1 MSEGRP
7 MMDLSKIKRT
17 TTAKQ
22 NPTATPFQDVS
33 WSDQLA
39 EMESQQKKKD
49 AQRGGTNVPRKPTQ
63 VPMPEKLKKTT
74 KKKTTETELRIR
86 IDSERYPE
94 VAEWLEAQ
102 DDKRISLM
110 ALIMDAIDD
119 KGMTDYIFGSRKR
132 KTETKAEPTYTER
145 TPETVEPVRETK
157 TPVHERRTTSGGV
170 KVDEDGFVDPED
182 FFK

>member
-1 MSEGRP
+1 MSEGRQ
-7 MMDLSKIKRT
+7 MT
-17 TTAKQ
+17 KQ
-22 NPTATPFQDVS
+22 KKPIVAPFKDVN
-33 WSDQLA
+33 WSDQLKEFEA
-39 EMESQQKKKD
+39 QQQKD
-49 AQRGGTNVPRKPTQ
+49 SPQRGGTNVPRKPTSM
-63 VPMPEKLKKTT
+63 PMPEKLKKTT

-110 ALIMDAIDD
+110 ALIMDTIDD
-119 KGMTDYIFGSRKR
+119 RGMSDYIFGSRKR
-132 KTETKAEPTYTER
+132 KAETKQEEEPEKI
-145 TPETVEPVRETK
+145 EAEPVRETE